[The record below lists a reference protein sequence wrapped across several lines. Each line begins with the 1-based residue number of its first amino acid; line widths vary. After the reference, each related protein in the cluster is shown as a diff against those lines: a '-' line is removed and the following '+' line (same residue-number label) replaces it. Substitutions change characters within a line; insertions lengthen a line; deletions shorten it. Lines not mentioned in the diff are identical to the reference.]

1 MYHPLAWHQHI
12 SITTAPTA
20 TPRPISY
27 HSDEHVHISTKQ
39 KRVFSRSGQRIPGSV
54 RTSSRVCVRGQ
65 QRVDWI
71 VIAPYLARTLNISP
85 ENYPSAAV
93 IWNQSLTT
101 FRSAKVL
108 GVLTLRGSHCHE
120 SCSPFT
126 NHKWAYTQTHARTHL
141 CTHLL
146 SLAFQLNPITV
157 FLRDKPWWNLS
168 INEIYASSF
177 KLVIASRLHSFY

>member
-1 MYHPLAWHQHI
+1 MYHLLALHQHI
-12 SITTAPTA
+12 SITRLLTPFPTIL
-20 TPRPISY
+20 TNTCTFPQNISVC
-27 HSDEHVHISTKQ
+27 SPEAVKWFQGQWEH
-39 KRVFSRSGQRIPGSV
+39 PP
-54 RTSSRVCVRGQ
+54 VCVRGQ

-71 VIAPYLARTLNISP
+71 VIALYLARTLNISL
-85 ENYPSAAV
+85 ENYPSAEV

-108 GVLTLRGSHCHE
+108 GVLTLRGVIIMNPVHL
-120 SCSPFT
+120 SPIT
-126 NHKWAYTQTHARTHL
+126 NEHTHRHTHL